1 MVGGGAHMHAE
12 CAACGILKVE
22 RVLDA
27 RLEKLIGMLYLK
39 LGRSAVV

>member
-1 MVGGGAHMHAE
+1 MCIE
-12 CAACGILKVE
+12 CAACGILKAE

-27 RLEKLIGMLYLK
+27 RLEKLIGALYLK